1 MGGDRHCSIV
11 LDGKP
16 EKKEIICQEKFQI
29 CAFWRQGLKMF
40 LKLLLLK

>member
-16 EKKEIICQEKFQI
+16 EKKEIICQENVLDM
-29 CAFWRQGLKMF
+29 CF
-40 LKLLLLK
+40 LETGPENVS